1 MIDKISVV
9 NLTWNV
15 TTISLHV
22 YGYVIGTLFDSD
34 LIDSYVPLL
43 TDTVPFLEF
52 SIEFQS
58 NNLTYQP
65 KYTKRQ
71 HRIHD
76 LIIRLNRKGLGYRKI
91 SQKLN
96 KWGIRTKR
104 NNTWSNSSVYS
115 VLKRKRKREGLIENI
130 RNTVS
135 LTDISEFKIKYYS
148 FD

>member
-1 MIDKISVV
+1 MFCIKK
-9 NLTWNV
+9 
-15 TTISLHV
+15 
-22 YGYVIGTLFDSD
+22 SD
-34 LIDSYVPLL
+34 LFHSDQLDSYVHLL
-43 TDTVPFLEF
+43 TDTIPFLEF

-58 NNLTYQP
+58 NSLTYQP
-65 KYTKRQ
+65 KYTERQ

-76 LIIRLNRKGLGYRKI
+76 LIIRLNRRGFGYRKI

-115 VLKRKRKREGLIENI
+115 VLKRKRERDGLIENI

>member
-1 MIDKISVV
+1 
-9 NLTWNV
+9 V
-15 TTISLHV
+15 TTISFR
-22 YGYVIGTLFDSD
+22 VIGTLFDSD
-34 LIDSYVPLL
+34 QIDSYVPFL
-43 TDTVPFLEF
+43 TDTIPFLEF

-71 HRIHD
+71 HRIHR
-76 LIIRLNRKGLGYRKI
+76 LIIRLNRRGFGYRKI

-96 KWGIRTKR
+96 RWGIRTKR

-115 VLKRKRKREGLIENI
+115 VIKRKQERDGLTKDT
-130 RNTVS
+130 RNT
-135 LTDISEFKIKYYS
+135 TFPTKISKFKVKYYN